1 MNLKRREWLLRRS
14 VVLECSPFAFK
25 VESCFPEVFSNLEA
39 IYGNRIV
46 DGDEYDG
53 FIDYFVSIKDSGGL
67 RRFLK
72 DQARFTCDS
81 LEPFKPLNRS
91 QSYALLEWGL
101 NWVIAAHEVSHL
113 VIHSAVL
120 AKNGKAVLFPAPPG
134 SGKSTLTAYLSR
146 NGWRL
151 LSDEMALITP
161 LSLEVSPFVRPICLK
176 NDSIDLVKTWFPDAI
191 FSSVATDTHKGDV
204 VHMAPDKASVDG
216 QNECAEIVGVVFPK
230 FSKGTFCDV
239 FEMDKSTA
247 YTALAE
253 NAFNFSVLQD
263 RGIQSVINVAEK
275 VPAFEV
281 KYDNLAELNNF
292 LLEDIVGQSIAK

>member
-1 MNLKRREWLLRRS
+1 MRRS

-25 VESCFPEVFSNLEA
+25 VESSFPEVFSNLET

-46 DGDEYDG
+46 DGNDYDG

-113 VIHSAVL
+113 IIHSAVL

-161 LSLEVSPFVRPICLK
+161 LTLEVTPFVRPICLK
-176 NDSIDLVKTWFPDAI
+176 NDSIDLVKSWYPKAT
-191 FSSVATDTHKGDV
+191 FSTIAKDTHKGDV
-204 VHMAPDKASVDG
+204 VHMAPDEDSVKL
-216 QNECAEIVGVVFPK
+216 QNETAQIAGVVFPK
-230 FSKGTFCDV
+230 FTKNKFCDI
-239 FEMDKSTA
+239 FSMDKATA
-247 YTALAE
+247 YTVLTE
-253 NAFNFSVLQD
+253 NAFNFSVLQG
-263 RGIQSVINVAEK
+263 RGVQSIIKIVEQ

-281 KYDNLAELNNF
+281 HYNNLEELDKF
-292 LLEDIVGQSIAK
+292 LSEDILE

>member
-25 VESCFPEVFSNLEA
+25 VESSFPEVFSNLET

-46 DGDEYDG
+46 DGNDYDG

-113 VIHSAVL
+113 IIHSAVL

-161 LSLEVSPFVRPICLK
+161 LTLEVTPFVRPICLK
-176 NDSIDLVKTWFPDAI
+176 NDSIDLVKSWYPKAT
-191 FSSVATDTHKGDV
+191 FSTIAKDTHKGDV
-204 VHMAPDKASVDG
+204 VHMAPDEDSVKL
-216 QNECAEIVGVVFPK
+216 QNETAQIAGVVFPK
-230 FSKGTFCDV
+230 FTKNKFCDI
-239 FEMDKSTA
+239 FSMDKATA
-247 YTALAE
+247 YT
-253 NAFNFSVLQD
+253 
-263 RGIQSVINVAEK
+263 
-275 VPAFEV
+275 
-281 KYDNLAELNNF
+281 
-292 LLEDIVGQSIAK
+292 